1 MLAFV
6 GDGVQT
12 LYVRTRLA
20 LESHAK
26 AGVLHTQ
33 AAAVVNAGAQARSA
47 EEKKMLSNRI
57 NRIVGQMTGIGKMV
71 DEDRYC
77 DDILIQLSAIDKAIK
92 SLANVILDTHIHT
105 CMVEEIQNGNTAV
118 VDEIVDLFRRF
129 Q

>member
-33 AAAVVNAGAQARSA
+33 AAA
-47 EEKKMLSNRI
+47 E
-57 NRIVGQMTGIGKMV
+57 
-71 DEDRYC
+71 Y
-77 DDILIQLSAIDKAIK
+77 ILKACCK
-92 SLANVILDTHIHT
+92 
-105 CMVEEIQNGNTAV
+105 
-118 VDEIVDLFRRF
+118 R
-129 Q
+129 

>member
-1 MLAFV
+1 MAEGGCRF
-6 GDGVQT
+6 
-12 LYVRTRLA
+12 
-20 LESHAK
+20 K
-26 AGVLHTQ
+26 K
-33 AAAVVNAGAQARSA
+33 QARSA